1 MGNKKNKEQLDKKE
15 IKEGITKSKI
25 NLWSYHLQ
33 NEIMKESRKK
43 KIFFRLEQQV
53 NN

>member
-43 KIFFRLEQQV
+43 KDFFSFGTTSK
-53 NN
+53 